1 MGKRKDLNSPLSSG
15 ETSTQLSAKQSLN
28 GSYDDTVR
36 ERAYQLYE
44 SRMQSNNAGDPV
56 SDWLQAE
63 QLVRNEFAGQNDIF
77 S

>member
-1 MGKRKDLNSPLSSG
+1 MGKRKDLHSPLSSG
-15 ETSTQLSAKQSLN
+15 ETSTHLSAKQSLN

-36 ERAYQLYE
+36 ERAYHLYE
-44 SRMQSNNAGDPV
+44 TRMQSNNPGDPV
-56 SDWLQAE
+56 SDWLEAE

>member
-1 MGKRKDLNSPLSSG
+1 MPRRKDQGSPLSARDA
-15 ETSTQLSAKQSLN
+15 STQDSTRNALN

-44 SRMQSNNAGDPV
+44 TRMQTNHPGDPV
-56 SDWLQAE
+56 SDWLEAE
-63 QLVRNEFAGQNDIF
+63 QIVRNEFAGQNDIF